1 MLVTKG
7 RLGKMWSLSGR
18 KLETLLPPT
27 WRRLSYSVTF
37 FLSFHQQVL

>member
-18 KLETLLPPT
+18 KQETLLL
-27 WRRLSYSVTF
+27 RLSYSVTF
-37 FLSFHQQVL
+37 FLSLHQQML